1 MSAAPFIE
9 RELLPYHSKPV
20 SDYTHASA
28 LLKHTHAHIIAA
40 ITHVHTV
47 KAMWYSELSDRTN
60 SSFYVCLSY
69 CVAEGSGLPFR
80 ITTEALS
87 S

>member
-1 MSAAPFIE
+1 MHPQAHAP
-9 RELLPYHSKPV
+9 SQN
-20 SDYTHASA
+20 T
-28 LLKHTHAHIIAA
+28 HIIATIA
-40 ITHVHTV
+40 HIHTLNV
-47 KAMWYSELSDRTN
+47 MWYSELSDRTN

-87 S
+87 SLCVCVRVCVSG